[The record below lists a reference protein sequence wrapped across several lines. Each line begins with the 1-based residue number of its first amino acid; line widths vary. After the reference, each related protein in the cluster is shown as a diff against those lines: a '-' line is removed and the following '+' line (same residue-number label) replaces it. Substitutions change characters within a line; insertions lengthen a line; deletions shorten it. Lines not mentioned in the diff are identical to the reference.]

1 MFNKVSYRRGV
12 IEGVILYTL
21 GRLGALITPAF
32 FPDWL
37 YVALPL
43 LFLALQYLIAPVWA
57 TRRIQSTRR
66 ERLSKRFWLLGPLLA
81 AICFGI
87 DLLVTLTMGL
97 ALNMG
102 EVQQGPAL
110 WRLFAGGAHHLGII
124 GLVVYELKTASLLL
138 AIFTI
143 AVVCTRL
150 AQGGFLRF
158 TMPAG
163 GNRVTL

>member
-1 MFNKVSYRRGV
+1 MVTRKSKTSHEEWRIFASGV
-12 IEGVILYTL
+12 
-21 GRLGALITPAF
+21 
-32 FPDWL
+32 
-37 YVALPL
+37 
-43 LFLALQYLIAPVWA
+43 
-57 TRRIQSTRR
+57 
-66 ERLSKRFWLLGPLLA
+66 
-81 AICFGI
+81 
-87 DLLVTLTMGL
+87 
-97 ALNMG
+97 
-102 EVQQGPAL
+102 
-110 WRLFAGGAHHLGII
+110 HHLSVA

>member
-1 MFNKVSYRRGV
+1 MFNKVSYRQGIV
-12 IEGVILYTL
+12 EGVVIYTL
-21 GRLGALITPAF
+21 GRLGALITPTL

-43 LFLALQYLIAPVWA
+43 VFLALQYLIAPVWA
-57 TRRIQSTRR
+57 TYRIQSTKR

-87 DLLVTLTMGL
+87 DVLVTLTLGM
-97 ALNMG
+97 ALSLG
-102 EVQQGPAL
+102 EVQQGPAVL
-110 WRLFAGGAHHLGII
+110 RLFASGTQHLSLANLG
-124 GLVVYELKTASLLL
+124 VYELKSVSLLF
-138 AIFTI
+138 AFFII
-143 AVVCTRL
+143 AVICTRL

>member
-1 MFNKVSYRRGV
+1 MFNKASYRRGV

-57 TRRIQSTRR
+57 TRRIQSTKR

-102 EVQQGPAL
+102 EVQQGPAF
-110 WRLFAGGAHHLGII
+110 WRLFAGGAHHLSIT
-124 GLVVYELKTASLLL
+124 GLAVYELKTASLLL

>member
-1 MFNKVSYRRGV
+1 M
-12 IEGVILYTL
+12 
-21 GRLGALITPAF
+21 
-32 FPDWL
+32 
-37 YVALPL
+37 
-43 LFLALQYLIAPVWA
+43 
-57 TRRIQSTRR
+57 
-66 ERLSKRFWLLGPLLA
+66 LA

-87 DLLVTLTMGL
+87 DLLVTLAMGL

-110 WRLFAGGAHHLGII
+110 WCLFAGGAHHLSMA
-124 GLVVYELKTASLLL
+124 GLAIYEIKTASLLL

>member
-1 MFNKVSYRRGV
+1 MFNKVSYRRGL
-12 IEGVILYTL
+12 IEGVIIYTL

-43 LFLALQYLIAPVWA
+43 L
-57 TRRIQSTRR
+57 
-66 ERLSKRFWLLGPLLA
+66 A
-81 AICFGI
+81 AICFSI

-110 WRLFAGGAHHLGII
+110 WRLFAGGAHHLGIT
-124 GLVVYELKTASLLL
+124 GLAVYELKTVSLLL